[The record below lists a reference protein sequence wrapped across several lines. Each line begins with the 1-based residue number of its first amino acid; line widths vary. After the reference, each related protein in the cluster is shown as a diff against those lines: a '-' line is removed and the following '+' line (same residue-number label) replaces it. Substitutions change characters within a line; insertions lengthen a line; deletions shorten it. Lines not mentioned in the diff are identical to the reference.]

1 MPEMPQLNDDAL
13 KELLSKPLVAKLA
26 TTSRTGSVRITPMW
40 FGAENGTILMN
51 TFVDSAAVKNLKR
64 NPTCSLLIDTT
75 DFPYTG
81 VHYWGSATVEGPEN
95 DAEGMGKL
103 FASYRGGQDVG
114 TEYAK
119 QLISWGAR
127 VYIRFTPER
136 STGWDFRQ

>member
-1 MPEMPQLNDDAL
+1 MTEMPTISDDAL

-26 TTSRTGSVRITPMW
+26 TTSRTGTIRITPIW

-51 TFVDSAAVKNLKR
+51 TWEDTAAVKNLKR
-64 NPTCSLLIDTT
+64 SPTCSLLIDTT

-119 QLISWGAR
+119 QLIGWGKR

>member
-1 MPEMPQLNDDAL
+1 MPQMPLLDDDAL

-26 TTSRTGSVRITPMW
+26 TTSRTGSVRITPIW

-51 TFVDSAAVKNLKR
+51 TFEDSAAVKNLKR
-64 NPTCSLLIDTT
+64 NRKCSLLIDTT

-95 DAEGMGKL
+95 DADGMGKL
-103 FASYRGGQDVG
+103 FANYQGGQEAA

-119 QLISWGAR
+119 QLISWGRR

>member
-1 MPEMPQLNDDAL
+1 MPQMPPLNDDAL
-13 KELLSKPLVAKLA
+13 KELLSKPLVAKIA
-26 TTSRTGSVRITPMW
+26 TTSRTGSVRITPIY

-51 TFVDSAAVKNLKR
+51 TFEDSAAVKNIKR
-64 NPTCSLLIDTT
+64 NPKCSLLIDTT

-95 DAEGMGKL
+95 DADGMGKL
-103 FASYRGGQDVG
+103 YTNYRDGQEAA

-119 QLISWGAR
+119 QLVSWGKR

-136 STGWDFRQ
+136 STGWDFSQ

>member
-1 MPEMPQLNDDAL
+1 MPEMPALSDDAL

-26 TTSRTGSVRITPMW
+26 TTSRTGSVRITPIW

-51 TFVDSAAVKNLKR
+51 TFEDSAAVKNLKR
-64 NPTCSLLIDTT
+64 NSKCSLLIDTT

-81 VHYWGSATVEGPEN
+81 IHYWGTATVEGPEN
-95 DAEGMGKL
+95 DADGMGKL
-103 FASYRGGQDVG
+103 FASYRGGQEAG

-119 QLISWGAR
+119 QLIGWGKR

-136 STGWDFRQ
+136 NTGWDFRQ